1 MAKWYGKIGYVDN
14 VEQKPGVWAEQVV
27 EKPYFGD
34 TMKNTRALQNS
45 GDINDNIN
53 ISNQI
58 SIVADPYAVN
68 HIYSMRYA
76 EFQGANWKVTS
87 ADVQYPRIILTL
99 GGLYNGK

>member
-1 MAKWYGKIGYVDN
+1 MAKWYGKIGYVDK
-14 VEQKPGVWAEQVV
+14 VEQEPGVWVEQVV

-34 TMKNTRALQNS
+34 TMKNARALQNS
-45 GDINDNIN
+45 GDVNDNVN

-76 EFQGANWKVTS
+76 EFQGSNWKVTS
-87 ADVQYPRIILTL
+87 ADVQPPRIVLTL
-99 GGLYNGK
+99 GGLYNG